1 MLRLGLVHARA
12 GMVLAMSVAH
22 PASPG
27 IVLLRAGCVLDDR
40 SIHRLREIGVREAWI
55 RYPSL
60 EGLAQF
66 ASTRLDDATHH
77 LNAQIGGAIDA
88 CLADTHARLDFYAY
102 KRAVMAVVESAMA
115 SPRAALFLHE
125 LAERAAPAVRH
136 AGNVCVLSL
145 LMGLKLESYLVHE
158 RARVNAAVAREL
170 SGLGVGAML
179 HDLGML
185 RLPEHVRA
193 RFEATGDES
202 DPEFQEH
209 ARLGFDMVKADVD
222 ATAAATILHHH
233 QRHDG
238 SGFPKRV
245 TLEGDLVPLKGSDIH
260 VFARVVACADVFDRI
275 RSGCAMPRGNAE
287 SAGPAT
293 AALPASAPAG
303 PVALRTT
310 VAAMAA
316 MLREP
321 YTRWIDPIVLRA
333 LMAVVPAF
341 APGTVVDLS
350 DGRRAVVVDWT
361 PTNPC
366 APTVQIVEVHLGPD
380 ARTPRAPGG
389 PWAARAPERI
399 NLADAGAP
407 RIARVCAPGAAGAD
421 PVTGLVDVAAEL
433 FFPTCPGE
441 FDLSRFDPTR
451 VDMTKVDPA
460 KASRGA
466 DARGTE
472 SRTTEG
478 RSVGGGPATH
488 SQVA

>member
-1 MLRLGLVHARA
+1 
-12 GMVLAMSVAH
+12 MVLAMSVSH

-66 ASTRLDDATHH
+66 ANSRLDDATHH

-102 KRAVMAVVESAMA
+102 KRAVMGVVESAMA
-115 SPRAALFLHE
+115 SPRAAVFLHE

-170 SGLGVGAML
+170 SGLGVGAMF
-179 HDLGML
+179 HDVGML
-185 RLPEHVRA
+185 RLPEHVRE

-222 ATAAATILHHH
+222 ATAAATVLHHH

-238 SGFPKRV
+238 SGFPRRV
-245 TLEGDLVPLKGSDIH
+245 TLKGDLVPLKGSDIH

-275 RSGCAMPRGNAE
+275 RSGCAMPRG
-287 SAGPAT
+287 T
-293 AALPASAPAG
+293 AASASAPTG
-303 PVALRTT
+303 PGPLRTT
-310 VAAMAA
+310 VAALAA

-333 LMAVVPAF
+333 LLAVVPAF
-341 APGTVVDLS
+341 APGTIVDLS

-361 PTNPC
+361 PANPC
-366 APTVQIVEVHLGPD
+366 APTVQVVDIHLGPD
-380 ARTPRAPGG
+380 AGPPRASGG

-407 RIARVCAPGAAGAD
+407 RIARVCAPGTAGAD
-421 PVTGLVDVAAEL
+421 PATGLVDVAADL
-433 FFPTCPGE
+433 FFPKCPGD
-441 FDLSRFDPTR
+441 FDLSRFDPSRLDVATLDPTKSPRTPDPRTPDTR
-451 VDMTKVDPA
+451 T
-460 KASRGA
+460 
-466 DARGTE
+466 
-472 SRTTEG
+472 
-478 RSVGGGPATH
+478 GGDSPATPFAAAASPGTPSSPPP